1 MNKTLSVNIGG
12 IVFHIEELAY
22 DKLNRYLESIKGYF
36 TTSDGRDEIMQDIEG
51 RLGEMFQERL
61 TAGKQVIIEA
71 DVEHVITLMG
81 KPEQFAGAADENAAS
96 AEDAASSGRE
106 RRSHRRLY
114 RDPDDRVV
122 GGVCSGFSHY
132 LGIDPIWLRLAFAV
146 AFFAFG
152 SGLLLYIILMIIMP
166 KAKTT
171 AEKLEMKGEKVN
183 LSNIA
188 RSVEEEMGAGKSSIE
203 SSVTKSGSAN
213 FFDTIGE
220 LIMGALRL
228 IGKIIAGFFAF
239 IGFIILIAF
248 AVVFL
253 AVLGVGTVTVP
264 FFITD
269 MVMEPWQQM
278 FALLGGFLLIGI
290 PMLMIV
296 YKAIKMLFK
305 VKSENRALN
314 WIAMALWIVGLGLS
328 IIVGS
333 SVGSEFRTKETDRT
347 ELQISQPVSDTLN
360 LNVADHGDTRFD
372 WHIGDDDDNTIP
384 FSSSVNED
392 SVWIRN
398 VRLDIVK
405 SNSDQFELTQIVSSR
420 GENRRQAF
428 DNARKVNYF
437 ITQDESSILFDE
449 SFLLEKG
456 AKFRRQK
463 VQLILR
469 VPEGKS
475 VYLSE
480 EMESII
486 YDVKNVTNTY
496 DGEMGGRTWT
506 MTPQGLEC
514 IGCGLPDDNRRV
526 KKEEVRIRINDK
538 GVTVDGADPESDS
551 TIVID
556 GEDVN
561 ISIDD
566 NEVKIDARKK

>member
-22 DKLNRYLESIKGYF
+22 EKLNRYLESIKGYF
-36 TTSDGRDEIMQDIEG
+36 TTSDGRDEIMQDIEA

-61 TAGKQVIIEA
+61 TPGKQVIIEA
-71 DVEHVITLMG
+71 DVDHVIQLMG
-81 KPEQFAGAADENAAS
+81 KPEQFASAADGTGSSFDEAS
-96 AEDAASSGRE
+96 ASGSE

-132 LGIDPIWLRLAFAV
+132 LGLDPIWLRLIFAI

-152 SGLLLYIILMIIMP
+152 SGILLYFILMIIMP
-166 KAKTT
+166 KARTT

-183 LSNIA
+183 ITNIR
-188 RSVEEEMGAGKSSIE
+188 RSVEEEMGAVKTKFEGSGA
-203 SSVTKSGSAN
+203 KSGIAN
-213 FFDTIGE
+213 FFDTLGE
-220 LIMGALRL
+220 LIKGAIRL
-228 IGKIIAGFFAF
+228 AGKIIAGFFAV

-248 AVVFL
+248 AVAFL

-278 FALLGGFLLIGI
+278 FALIGGFLVIGI
-290 PMLMIV
+290 PVLMII
-296 YKAIKMLFK
+296 YKAVKVLFK
-305 VKSENRALN
+305 IKSENRALN
-314 WIAMALWIVGLGLS
+314 WTAMALWVVGLGLS

-333 SVGSEFRTKETDRT
+333 SVGSEFRTRETDRT
-347 ELQISQPVSDTLN
+347 ELEISQPVSDTLN
-360 LNVADHGDTRFD
+360 LTVADYGNSRFD
-372 WHIGDDDDNTIP
+372 WHIGDDDDNTFP

-398 VRLDIVK
+398 VRLDVVR
-405 SNSDQFELTQIVSSR
+405 SNSGQFELTQIVSSR

-428 DNARKVNYF
+428 ENARKVNYS
-437 ITQDESSILFDE
+437 ISQDENSIAFDE
-449 SFLLEKG
+449 SFLLDKG
-456 AKFRRQK
+456 AKFRGQK

-475 VYLSE
+475 VVLTE
-480 EMESII
+480 EMEDII
-486 YDVKNVTNTY
+486 YDIKNVTNTY
-496 DGEMGGRTWT
+496 DGDMVGRTWT
-506 MTPQGLEC
+506 MTADGLEC
-514 IGCGLPDDNRRV
+514 IGCGLPDNNRRV
-526 KKEEVRIRINDK
+526 KKEEVRIRINDQ
-538 GVTVDGADPESDS
+538 GVKVDGADPDS

-561 ISIDD
+561 ISIGDD
-566 NEVKIDARKK
+566 GVKIDARKK